1 MMKKK
6 SNTPSS
12 ASPKKPKK
20 PKQKRT
26 SRKTTNTYVNQ
37 ADFMRELKEYYSSD
51 VISNELAT
59 YIKKISQGLSF
70 APNFINYTYKDEMV
84 GDAILK
90 MMQALEYK
98 KFDIVNR
105 DNPFGYFTTI
115 AFHAFINRI
124 KKEKRQRQAINDYQE
139 QVYQELMNDG
149 SNESG
154 VTIYIADNTDDDS

>member
-1 MMKKK
+1 MKKK
-6 SNTPSS
+6 SDTTSKPS
-12 ASPKKPKK
+12 PKK

-26 SRKTTNTYVNQ
+26 SRKSTNTYVNQ
-37 ADFMRELKEYYSSD
+37 ADFMRELRAYYSSD
-51 VISNELAT
+51 EISNDLAT
-59 YIKKISQGLSF
+59 YIKKIAQGLSF

-98 KFDIVNR
+98 KFDIENR

-149 SNESG
+149 SNETG
-154 VTIYIADNTDDDS
+154 INVYIADNTDDDNE

>member
-6 SNTPSS
+6 STTTSQPS
-12 ASPKKPKK
+12 KKR
-20 PKQKRT
+20 KRA
-26 SRKTTNTYVNQ
+26 SRKDTNTYVNQ
-37 ADFMRELKEYYSSD
+37 AEFMEELKQYYDSNI
-51 VISNELAT
+51 ISEQLAT
-59 YIKKISQGLSF
+59 FVKKIAEGLSY

-90 MMQALEYK
+90 MIQALEHK
-98 KFDIVNR
+98 KFDLENR

-139 QVYQELMNDG
+139 QMYQELLTDG
-149 SNESG
+149 AQKSG
-154 VTIYIADNTDDDS
+154 NHVYIADNTDDNDS

>member
-6 SNTPSS
+6 STTASQPS
-12 ASPKKPKK
+12 KKR
-20 PKQKRT
+20 KRA
-26 SRKTTNTYVNQ
+26 SRKDTNTYVNQ
-37 ADFMRELKEYYSSD
+37 AEFMEELKMYYDSN
-51 VISNELAT
+51 VISEQLAT
-59 YIKKISQGLSF
+59 FVKKIAEGLSY

-90 MMQALEYK
+90 MIQALEHK
-98 KFDIVNR
+98 KFDLENR

-139 QVYQELMNDG
+139 QVYQELMT
-149 SNESG
+149 SEAQKSG
-154 VTIYIADNTDDDS
+154 NHVYIADNTDDDDS

>member
-6 SNTPSS
+6 STTTSQPS
-12 ASPKKPKK
+12 KKR
-20 PKQKRT
+20 KRA
-26 SRKTTNTYVNQ
+26 SRKDTNTYVNQ
-37 ADFMRELKEYYSSD
+37 AEFMEELKQYYSSD
-51 VISNELAT
+51 VISEQLAT
-59 YIKKISQGLSF
+59 FVKKIAEGLSY

-90 MMQALEYK
+90 MVQALEHK
-98 KFDIVNR
+98 KFDLENR

-139 QVYQELMNDG
+139 QVYQELMT
-149 SNESG
+149 SEAEKSG
-154 VTIYIADNTDDDS
+154 NTVYIADNTDNNDS

>member
-1 MMKKK
+1 MKKK
-6 SNTPSS
+6 LNTTSQPSL
-12 ASPKKPKK
+12 KKPKK
-20 PKQKRT
+20 KRT

-37 ADFMRELKEYYSSD
+37 KEFMDELRNYYECD
-51 VISNELAT
+51 VISNQLAT
-59 YIKKISQGLSF
+59 FVKKIAEGLSY

-90 MMQALEYK
+90 MVQALEYK

-139 QVYQELMNDG
+139 QVYSDLMNDG
-149 SNESG
+149 ANESG
-154 VTIYIADNTDDDS
+154 VTIYIADTSDDDE

>member
-6 SNTPSS
+6 STTASQPS
-12 ASPKKPKK
+12 KKR
-20 PKQKRT
+20 KRA
-26 SRKTTNTYVNQ
+26 SRKDTNTYVNQ
-37 ADFMRELKEYYSSD
+37 AEFMEELKMYYDSN
-51 VISNELAT
+51 VISEQLAT
-59 YIKKISQGLSF
+59 FVKKIAEGLSY

-90 MMQALEYK
+90 MIQALEHK
-98 KFDIVNR
+98 KFDLENR

-139 QVYQELMNDG
+139 QVYQELMTT
-149 SNESG
+149 EAQKSG
-154 VTIYIADNTDDDS
+154 NHVYIADNTDDDDS

>member
-6 SNTPSS
+6 STTT
-12 ASPKKPKK
+12 SPPLKK
-20 PKQKRT
+20 KRKRA
-26 SRKTTNTYVNQ
+26 SRKDTNTYVNQ
-37 ADFMRELKEYYSSD
+37 AEFMEELKAYYKSD
-51 VISNELAT
+51 VISEQLAT
-59 YIKKISQGLSF
+59 FVKKIAEGLSF

-90 MMQALEYK
+90 MVQALEHK

-139 QVYQELMNDG
+139 QVYQELMTDG
-149 SNESG
+149 AEKSG
-154 VTIYIADNTDDDS
+154 NTVYIADTSDDDS

>member
-6 SNTPSS
+6 STTTSQPS
-12 ASPKKPKK
+12 KKR
-20 PKQKRT
+20 KRA
-26 SRKTTNTYVNQ
+26 SRKDTNTYVNQ
-37 ADFMRELKEYYSSD
+37 AEFMEELKQYYSSD
-51 VISNELAT
+51 VISEQLAT
-59 YIKKISQGLSF
+59 FVKKIAEGLSY

-90 MMQALEYK
+90 MVQALEHK
-98 KFDIVNR
+98 KFDLENR

-139 QVYQELMNDG
+139 QVYQELMT
-149 SNESG
+149 SEAEKSG
-154 VTIYIADNTDDDS
+154 NTVYIADNTDDDDS

>member
-6 SNTPSS
+6 STTTSQPS
-12 ASPKKPKK
+12 KKR
-20 PKQKRT
+20 KRA
-26 SRKTTNTYVNQ
+26 SRKDTNTYVNQ
-37 ADFMRELKEYYSSD
+37 AEFMEELKQYYSSD
-51 VISNELAT
+51 VISEQLAT
-59 YIKKISQGLSF
+59 FVKKIAEGLSY

-90 MMQALEYK
+90 MVQALEHK
-98 KFDIVNR
+98 KFDLENR

-139 QVYQELMNDG
+139 QVYQELMT
-149 SNESG
+149 SEAEKSG
-154 VTIYIADNTDDDS
+154 NTVYIADNTDSDDS

>member
-6 SNTPSS
+6 STTTSQPS
-12 ASPKKPKK
+12 KKR
-20 PKQKRT
+20 KRA
-26 SRKTTNTYVNQ
+26 SRKDTNTYVNQ
-37 ADFMRELKEYYSSD
+37 AEFMEELKQYYDSNT
-51 VISNELAT
+51 ISEQLAT
-59 YIKKISQGLSF
+59 FVKKIAEGLSY

-90 MMQALEYK
+90 MIQALEHK
-98 KFDIVNR
+98 KFDLENR

-139 QVYQELMNDG
+139 QVYQELMT
-149 SNESG
+149 SEAQKSG
-154 VTIYIADNTDDDS
+154 NHVYIADNTDDDDN

>member
-6 SNTPSS
+6 STTPS
-12 ASPKKPKK
+12 PPLKK
-20 PKQKRT
+20 KRKRA
-26 SRKTTNTYVNQ
+26 SRKDTNTYVNQ
-37 ADFMRELKEYYSSD
+37 AEFMDELKKYYAND
-51 VISNELAT
+51 VISEQLAT
-59 YIKKISQGLSF
+59 FVKKIAEGLSY

-90 MMQALEYK
+90 MVQALEHK
-98 KFDIVNR
+98 KFDLENR

-139 QVYQELMNDG
+139 QVYQELMTEG
-149 SNESG
+149 AAKSG
-154 VTIYIADNTDDDS
+154 NTVYIADNTSDDDS

>member
-6 SNTPSS
+6 STTTSQPS
-12 ASPKKPKK
+12 KKR
-20 PKQKRT
+20 KRA
-26 SRKTTNTYVNQ
+26 SRKDTNTYVNQ
-37 ADFMRELKEYYSSD
+37 AEFMAELKVYYKSD
-51 VISNELAT
+51 VISEELAT
-59 YIKKISQGLSF
+59 YIKKIAEGLSY

-90 MMQALEYK
+90 MIQALEHK
-98 KFDIVNR
+98 KFDIDNR

-139 QVYQELMNDG
+139 QVYQELMTEG
-149 SNESG
+149 AQKSG
-154 VTIYIADNTDDDS
+154 NHVYVADNTDDDDN

>member
-1 MMKKK
+1 MKK
-6 SNTPSS
+6 SNTTSKPL
-12 ASPKKPKK
+12 KKR
-20 PKQKRT
+20 KRA
-26 SRKTTNTYVNQ
+26 SRKDTNTYVNQ
-37 ADFMRELKEYYSSD
+37 KEFMEALRVYYD
-51 VISNELAT
+51 TDEISTELAT
-59 YIKKISQGLSF
+59 YVKKIAEGLSY

-98 KFDIVNR
+98 KFDLENR

-124 KKEKRQRQAINDYQE
+124 KKEKKQRETINDYQE

-149 SNESG
+149 SSATG
-154 VTIYIADNTDDDS
+154 AHVYIADSTDDE